1 VALFSVFGASGF
13 IGRNV
18 AAHLAA
24 QGHSVAAMA
33 RGDLPSAGA
42 ALGHAI
48 YCIGLTANFRANLTA
63 TARAHVGVLADII
76 DAYEFESFLYL
87 SSTRVYAGAA
97 RTGEEEPL
105 TVQPSSAGQVYNLS
119 KLAGEALCLGQ
130 SAPEFRVARI
140 SNVVGPG
147 DAPVNFLPSLLEEAR
162 RTGALVVRTSPPSSK
177 DYIDIGDV
185 CRTMENISLS
195 GKRRLYNVAS
205 GNDTTNATI
214 ATLIE
219 TALGVKPGFAADA
232 PTTTF
237 PRIDIS
243 RIREE
248 FAFSPASFETSFEK
262 LLAGSASGKGD
273 R

>member
-1 VALFSVFGASGF
+1 MARFSVFGASGF

-24 QGHSVAAMA
+24 QGHSVAALA
-33 RGDLPSAGA
+33 RDNLPSTGTV
-42 ALGHAI
+42 LGHAI

-63 TARAHVGVLADII
+63 TARAHVGVLADVI

-97 RTGEEEPL
+97 KTGEEESL
-105 TVQPSSAGQVYNLS
+105 MVQPNSADQVYNLS

-130 SAPEFRVARI
+130 PDPGFRVARI

-162 RTGALVVRTSPPSSK
+162 RTGALVVRTSPHSSK

-185 CRTMENISLS
+185 CRMVESISLS

-214 ATLIE
+214 TALIE
-219 TALGVKPGFAADA
+219 NALGVKPEFAAGA

-248 FAFSPASFETSFEK
+248 FSFSPTHFEASFEK
-262 LLAGSASGKGD
+262 LAGSASGKGD